1 LLSRRCKLESVHD
14 LEEVRQFVERAALS
28 LGGEPEAVGDMVV
41 AVNEA
46 VTNILVH
53 GYGNQSGDLLLEV
66 RCRDDVLQVCLE
78 DQAPVFD
85 PLKAPEPDVT
95 LPLEQRPFGGVGV
108 KMMRAFTDELRH
120 EVTAAGGNRLTLKKR
135 QTPADQDT

>member
-1 LLSRRCKLESVHD
+1 LLSRRCKLASVHD

-66 RCRDDVLQVCLE
+66 RCRDDELQVCLE

-85 PLKAPEPDVT
+85 PLTAPEPDVT
-95 LPLEQRPFGGVGV
+95 LPLEQRPLGGVGV
-108 KMMRAFTDELRH
+108 KMMRAFTDELQH

-135 QTPADQDT
+135 QTPADQDR